1 MFLVQIGRRLT
12 LKKVLIGI
20 SIVGVLTI
28 AIVSLIDIDLAI
40 KIAVNAIIATLLIGI
55 LVYIGRVFFGGM
67 S

>member
-1 MFLVQIGRRLT
+1 LFLAQIGRRLT